1 MTSLSVKT
9 DPCTQGPGRYGN
21 VSLSNS
27 GTCVMSPG
35 LYVFTGE
42 FDIGNRDV
50 TALLSTM
57 YFTCGTPAAPTEC
70 AVGQAGGYVKQA
82 GNGDFKFTAPTS
94 GPTAGLAIIASR
106 ENTAT
111 FTYRGTDTQTSTG
124 TIYIKSGTFDFRG
137 TSGTT
142 KLDSLVVTG
151 NITFSGQ
158 APVDIRYSEN
168 LNAAVAPT
176 NLRLTR

>member
-1 MTSLSVKT
+1 MSSLSAKT
-9 DPCTQGPGRYGN
+9 DPCTQGPGRYGA
-21 VSLSNS
+21 VSLGGN
-27 GTCVMSPG
+27 GACVMSPG

-42 FDIGNRDV
+42 FDIKNRDV

-57 YFTCGTPAAPTEC
+57 YFTCGTAAAPTEC
-70 AVGQAGGYVKQA
+70 TVGQDGGYIKQA
-82 GNGDFKFTAPTS
+82 GNGNFKFTAPTS

-106 ENTAT
+106 NNDAT
-111 FTYRGTDTQTSTG
+111 FTYRGTATETSTG
-124 TIYIKSGTFDFRG
+124 TIYIKSGTLDFRG

-158 APVDIRYSEN
+158 APVDIRYTEN
-168 LNAAVAPT
+168 LNASVSPT